1 MYIMSSG
8 ELKEAI
14 DRNGCFSLL
23 KLECLFDSAE
33 SRPRCTA
40 QEIVLQVRLVMEGLI
55 KEHFGEEILE
65 ELFDSYPKKIEQEDS
80 LIQSMK
86 TTLFFA
92 VLRRKTSN

>member
-1 MYIMSSG
+1 MYIMSSE

-14 DRNGCFSLL
+14 NRNGCFSLL
-23 KLECLFDSAE
+23 KFESLFDSAE
-33 SRPRCTA
+33 SRPRSTA
-40 QEIVLQVRLVMEGLI
+40 QERALQVRSVMEGLI
-55 KEHFGEEILE
+55 KEHFGDEILD
-65 ELFDSYPKKIEQEDS
+65 ELFDSYPKKVEQEDS